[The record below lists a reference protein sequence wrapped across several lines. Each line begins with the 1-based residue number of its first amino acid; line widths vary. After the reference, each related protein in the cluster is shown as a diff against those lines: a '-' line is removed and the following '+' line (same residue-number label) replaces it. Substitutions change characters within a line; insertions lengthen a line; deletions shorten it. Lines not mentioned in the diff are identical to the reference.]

1 MGRTLQTDKLM
12 LQPRIW
18 QGPATVLLEDI
29 VRNDDRLRSQT
40 TSTWK
45 GAWGETPFDFPNLYI
60 GSDPFPVRLF
70 DPISTYSNDQNSRYN
85 QRLPSVVPYLQIR
98 PTPWATMS
106 GPGRVKYIG

>member
-40 TSTWK
+40 TSTWM
-45 GAWGETPFDFPNLYI
+45 GAWAEKPFDFPNLYI
-60 GSDPFPVRLF
+60 GNDPFPVRLF
-70 DPISTYSNDQNSRYN
+70 DPINTYSNDQNSRYN
-85 QRLPSVVPYLQIR
+85 QRQPAVVPYLQIR
-98 PTPWATMS
+98 PTPWAAMS